1 MLVLADRGAGSPWAF
16 RRAPQKS
23 PTLVSTFQVT
33 FSHPCSALKI
43 SLGLRP
49 QEISRVSGN
58 LLGVGDGFPNT
69 SLVLVEHGYNHDDD
83 DDDYHPCTMGSS
95 S

>member
-1 MLVLADRGAGSPWAF
+1 MAMMPQNFLWQNGGAGAGPSVRPSV
-16 RRAPQKS
+16 RPL
-23 PTLVSTFQVT
+23 T
-33 FSHPCSALKI
+33 LKI

-49 QEISRVSGN
+49 REISRVSGN

-83 DDDYHPCTMGSS
+83 DDDDYHPCTMGSS